1 MKPVVVPTPPPT
13 PPLNRRRFLQLAAFT
28 AAAGLGGCGR
38 GGSVPTLRAAP
49 EILPSVWRRS
59 LPAPWRFAP
68 LAGFNP
74 LESPW
79 PLPTDL
85 LALTDGWLSQVSPQ
99 RLQAIAADTLL
110 NRIGPAGQRFL
121 REAPLDWRHL
131 LLPVAF
137 SPWVMV
143 IRRQGQDGPGPDA
156 GWDALLDPALKGKL
170 LLPSSPRLL
179 VSLAE
184 RMGNPD
190 ALRSL
195 RAAALS
201 FDDRFGLNWLLQGD
215 ARVAV
220 LPLQRCMAAL
230 QRDPRLSAVLPDQGA
245 PLHWTLL
252 IRPAQ
257 TAEPIPQEWVLD
269 AWKPPLLSRLLAKG
283 WIAPLPRD
291 ELIAAEGRI
300 PARLRPLV
308 LAPESVWQRSWM
320 LLPPDAAESSRL
332 QELWDASAP

>member
-1 MKPVVVPTPPPT
+1 
-13 PPLNRRRFLQLAAFT
+13 LRR
-28 AAAGLGGCGR
+28 
-38 GGSVPTLRAAP
+38 
-49 EILPSVWRRS
+49 
-59 LPAPWRFAP
+59 
-68 LAGFNP
+68 
-74 LESPW
+74 
-79 PLPTDL
+79 
-85 LALTDGWLSQVSPQ
+85 
-99 RLQAIAADTLL
+99 
-110 NRIGPAGQRFL
+110 
-121 REAPLDWRHL
+121 
-131 LLPVAF
+131 
-137 SPWVMV
+137 
-143 IRRQGQDGPGPDA
+143 
-156 GWDALLDPALKGKL
+156 
-170 LLPSSPRLL
+170 
-179 VSLAE
+179 
-184 RMGNPD
+184 
-190 ALRSL
+190 L